1 MFLFDIFFVCVFS
14 FFLFLHSLLFI
25 LINYHYS
32 PGILKDS
39 QSQLNLD
46 PAGACLT
53 AFRRFPC
60 VAETSALDAKANY
73 PERCALS
80 GTGSWLKNSTRSAAV
95 VVAGYSD
102 KSELLHLCAC
112 RAREHCVHARAPRTR
127 LGAVEMSLCV
137 THTARKHAAPDTAV
151 PLPLAQPSENK
162 ATLAIPALLKLL
174 AQFLKVLRAGLGRE

>member
-1 MFLFDIFFVCVFS
+1 M
-14 FFLFLHSLLFI
+14 
-25 LINYHYS
+25 
-32 PGILKDS
+32 
-39 QSQLNLD
+39 
-46 PAGACLT
+46 T

-174 AQFLKVLRAGLGRE
+174 AQFLKVLRAGLGREKLVALQSTNARTHTFTHARTHARTHSQAR